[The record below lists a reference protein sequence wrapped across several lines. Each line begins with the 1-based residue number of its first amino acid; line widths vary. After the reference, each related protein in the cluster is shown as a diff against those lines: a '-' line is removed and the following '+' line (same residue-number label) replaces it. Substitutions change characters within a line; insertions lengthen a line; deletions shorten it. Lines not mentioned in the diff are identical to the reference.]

1 MAVTPHDAALIH
13 AAAVLDSLTPGQLE
27 DLATGRARLE
37 FRPHTPVTRRS
48 PPATPHPSP
57 DVAAAV
63 ETINRLADPSEVDD
77 YLRRHD
83 ARFTV
88 GVLRQIARGLGPT
101 VRANGRSKADLR
113 RDIVA
118 GTAGY
123 RTRSAAMSDG
133 AWS

>member
-1 MAVTPHDAALIH
+1 MTSPTDAALHH
-13 AAAVLDSLTPGQLE
+13 ATAVLDSLTPGQLE
-27 DLATGRARLE
+27 DLAAGRARLE
-37 FRPHTPVTRRS
+37 FRPHVAAARRS
-48 PPATPHPSP
+48 RPVTPHPSP

-63 ETINRLADPSEVDD
+63 ETINRLADPEEVDA

-83 ARFTV
+83 ALFTLP
-88 GVLRQIARGLGPT
+88 VLRQIARGLGPT
-101 VRANGRSKADLR
+101 VRANGRSKVELR

-123 RTRSAAMSDG
+123 RARSAAMSGG